1 MFIPVL
7 AARLVVRQHWWQ
19 SHAVSQNL
27 HAFSCL
33 KNRNSIIWFASIY
46 YLVYFSPYMFF
57 QISKVLIRWPNQS
70 GFGNFLSS
78 ASPPQTTGLGK
89 RYCNKIFA
97 SKIKVIAPNHTCV
110 PLVKKLQMWDIFVV
124 GQLRF
129 NRRHQNSMEKM
140 IKRRWQNTSPKGGKT
155 GMSQLCMPY
164 MPLLSIIYISIRCV
178 YVHHIL
184 YQVIPLWIPPFLRW
198 FYDFLELCFPPTKRE
213 HLRSRSHRF

>member
-1 MFIPVL
+1 MTKPVWIWEFSVKCFTSPNNWPWKKIL
-7 AARLVVRQHWWQ
+7 Q
-19 SHAVSQNL
+19 QNI
-27 HAFSCL
+27 C
-33 KNRNSIIWFASIY
+33 I
-46 YLVYFSPYMFF
+46 
-57 QISKVLIRWPNQS
+57 QNQS
-70 GFGNFLSS
+70 DS
-78 ASPPQTTGLGK
+78 AKPYLCSLGK
-89 RYCNKIFA
+89 
-97 SKIKVIAPNHTCV
+97 
-110 PLVKKLQMWDIFVV
+110 KLKMWDIFVV

-155 GMSQLCMPY
+155 GMSQLYMPY